1 MSVSVTVSFCYCQ
14 FLFLSFS
21 VPVFFHWW
29 YRNVLVC
36 MDSIDPGVNM
46 AISSAR
52 KSTGVNFEAV
62 LHCFFDN
69 CFKFFKFIRVYV
81 KSNWVI

>member
-1 MSVSVTVSFCYCQ
+1 MSVSVT
-14 FLFLSFS
+14 
-21 VPVFFHWW
+21 VFFHWW

-36 MDSIDPGVNM
+36 MDSRVNE

-69 CFKFFKFIRVYV
+69 CCKF
-81 KSNWVI
+81 SNSSESMLKVTGLYSFSSSVLINLSIFD